1 MANPITHCLDRLNLG
16 DNTKVKQR
24 AEEFL
29 GQLSNIPNKIFDKG
43 PYLKAVICIQL
54 AYESLKNY
62 DWDAKIASQLAG
74 CALSAYEQA
83 LSITRKQ
90 LNLQTKVTLDMLAV
104 ALGSTTMLSQANIL
118 WEAFLTKYLG
128 KLSGA
133 KKVNAQAE
141 IEQSCWKGAI
151 MYTCAKAFGVSMTRL
166 QRVLKS

>member
-1 MANPITHCLDRLNLG
+1 
-16 DNTKVKQR
+16 
-24 AEEFL
+24 
-29 GQLSNIPNKIFDKG
+29 
-43 PYLKAVICIQL
+43 
-54 AYESLKNY
+54 
-62 DWDAKIASQLAG
+62 
-74 CALSAYEQA
+74 
-83 LSITRKQ
+83 
-90 LNLQTKVTLDMLAV
+90 MLAV